1 MKNLPIAI
9 QTFSELRSRDCVYI
23 DKTQHIHHLLTTNKA
38 YFFSRPR
45 RFGKSMTLSTIKS
58 IYKGEK
64 HYFSARTPLE
74 KGLWIENN
82 WDWTRRNPIIHIPF
96 SSLGY
101 GVSGL
106 EKAIS
111 TYLLEI
117 ATDAKLEL
125 EVGNYVEMFR
135 LLIKKFYERD
145 GKVVILIDEY
155 DKPIIDY
162 LESENIE
169 RGKEN
174 RAILREFYS
183 VIKDSDEYIEF
194 FFMTGVSKFSQTG
207 VFSHLNHLDDISLSE
222 KYVDLVGYTQTE
234 LEENFGEYI
243 DYALTKF
250 TRFSREELLQ
260 NIKLWY
266 NGHSWDAVNTVYN
279 PYSVLNFFN
288 QRVFE
293 DFWFKTGSPRFLILM
308 LQELG
313 MFNLNAMKASGSMIS
328 SYDLEDLN
336 IRALL
341 FQTGYLTIKE
351 MDIYTASYVLDYPN
365 KEVELAMTENII
377 AKWIGGETTQ
387 VRAPVLDIQSAFLKN
402 KIEKVIWIINSLFK
416 DVPFPLMKGKKEDFY
431 HAIVHLHF
439 RYLGMMNMDSEVCTS
454 DGRMDAVVKTA
465 THIYILEFK
474 INKSA
479 EIALQQI
486 KDKAYPEKYL
496 IENKETVMIGINFDT
511 RKKGIK
517 DWLLEVYK

>member
-1 MKNLPIAI
+1 MRNLPIAI
-9 QTFSELRSRDCVYI
+9 QTFSELRSRDCIYI
-23 DKTQHIHHLLTTNKA
+23 DKTEHIHRLLTTNKA

-64 HYFSARTPLE
+64 HYFE
-74 KGLWIENN
+74 GLWIENH

-101 GVSGL
+101 NSIGL
-106 EKAIS
+106 VPA
-111 TYLLEI
+111 
-117 ATDAKLEL
+117 LEL
-125 EVGNYVEMFR
+125 FLRKQAANHNIVLEATSYI
-135 LLIKKFYERD
+135 LLFEELIRKLCEKD

-155 DKPIIDY
+155 DKPIIDH
-162 LESENIE
+162 LEKENIE

-183 VIKDSDEYIEF
+183 IIKDADEYIEF

-207 VFSHLNHLDDISLSE
+207 IFSHLNHLDDISLNE
-222 KYVDLVGYTQTE
+222 KYIDLVGYTQTE
-234 LEENFGEYI
+234 LEDNFGEYI
-243 DYALTKF
+243 DYALEKF
-250 TRFSREELLQ
+250 TRYSREELLQ

-266 NGHSWDAVNTVYN
+266 NGYSWDAKNSVYN

-288 QRVFE
+288 QRIFE

-313 MFNLNAMKASGSMIS
+313 MFNLNEMKASGSMIS

-416 DVPFPLMKGKKEDFY
+416 DVPFPLLKGKKEDFY
-431 HAIVHLHF
+431 HAIIHLHF
-439 RYLGMMNMDSEVCTS
+439 KYLGMMNMDSEVCTS

-496 IENKETVMIGINFDT
+496 IENKEIVMIGINFDT

>member
-1 MKNLPIAI
+1 MRNLPIAI
-9 QTFSELRSRDCVYI
+9 QTFSELRSRDCIYI
-23 DKTQHIHHLLTTNKA
+23 DKTEHIHRLLTTNKA

-64 HYFSARTPLE
+64 HYFD
-74 KGLWIENN
+74 GLWIENN
-82 WDWTRRNPIIHIPF
+82 WDWTKRNPVIHISF
-96 SSLGY
+96 ASIDY
-101 GVSGL
+101 HNV
-106 EKAIS
+106 EINQAIMDKLDAIAK
-111 TYLLEI
+111 TYN
-117 ATDAKLEL
+117 LEL
-125 EVGNYVEMFR
+125 NTNSSPANKFQD
-135 LLIKKFYERD
+135 LIHKLCEIQ

-155 DKPIIDY
+155 DKPIIDF
-162 LESENIE
+162 LEKENIE
-169 RGKEN
+169 IAKSN
-174 RAILREFYS
+174 RIALRQFYS
-183 VIKDSDEYIEF
+183 IIKDADEYIEF

-207 VFSHLNHLDDISLSE
+207 IFSHLNHLSDISLNE
-222 KYVDLVGYTQTE
+222 RYIDLVGYTQTE

-266 NGHSWDAVNTVYN
+266 NGYSWDAKNSVYN
-279 PYSVLNFFN
+279 PYSVLNFFD
-288 QRVFE
+288 QRIFE

-308 LQELG
+308 LKELG
-313 MFNLNAMKASGSMIS
+313 MFNLNEMKASGSMIS

-496 IENKETVMIGINFDT
+496 IENKEIVMIGINFDT